1 MGIDVKDIGKN
12 FLKKSALD
20 TFGVTKK
27 SLSSSPQR
35 SYMWD
40 VQITNGG
47 IVPVLG
53 SILDNISLFAKSITV
68 PSQTIEPIQLNI
80 MGERI
85 FYSGKESSPRTVEMV
100 FWDDEA
106 GSVRRY
112 LDQWFQMVHEN
123 KTGNSFSKDGYERT
137 IDIKTKDTT
146 DTAFTS
152 VTKLTGCFPIEI
164 GSIQLSYDNSDII
177 EVSAVFQYD
186 DKEFIT

>member
-1 MGIDVKDIGKN
+1 MGIDVKNIAEN
-12 FLKKSALD
+12 FKKKTLLD
-20 TFGVTKK
+20 TFGVTKRA
-27 SLSSSPQR
+27 LSDKPQR
-35 SYMWD
+35 AYMWD

-53 SILDNISLFAKSITV
+53 TILDNVSLFAKSITV

-85 FYSGKESSPRTVEMV
+85 FYSGKDSSPRTVEMI

-112 LDQWFQMVHEN
+112 LDQWYQMVHEN
-123 KTGNSFSKDGYERT
+123 KTGKSFSKDGYERT

-164 GSIQLSYDNSDII
+164 GPVQLSYDNSDII
-177 EVSAVFQYD
+177 EISATFQYD
-186 DKEFIT
+186 NKEFKT